1 MGKFEDQLWADL
13 MTEHGDSLA
22 TERRTPPRRARPATL
37 GVVGVVGT
45 AGLATALALTLTA
58 TGAGPAY
65 AVSQNADGSVTVTI
79 NQIEGVSG
87 ANATLAGLGVR
98 ARAMAVNPFCVV
110 TPTVWRPHRFNE
122 HAVHSGPGQNT
133 LTIEPDYIPADDT
146 LVLVAEQVNGRTG
159 LAVLMVGDPAP
170 ACFSNTHIKSGF
182 GGATA
187 ASPTLT
193 PSVSH

>member
-1 MGKFEDQLWADL
+1 MGRFEDQLWADL
-13 MTEHGDSLA
+13 MTEHGDTLA

-37 GVVGVVGT
+37 GAVGVVGT

-87 ANATLAGLGVR
+87 ANAKLTVLGVR
-98 ARAMAVNPFCVV
+98 ARAVAVDPHCAVAPTVSRPHFFDEYAVN
-110 TPTVWRPHRFNE
+110 
-122 HAVHSGPGQNT
+122 SGPGQNT
-133 LTIEPDYIPADDT
+133 LTIEPEDIPADDT
-146 LVLVAEQVNGRTG
+146 LVLVAEQVNGRTA

-170 ACFSNTHIKSGF
+170 ACFSSPHIKSGF

-187 ASPTLT
+187 SPTLT
-193 PSVSH
+193 PSASH